1 MSQGKVVQ
9 IIGAVVDIE
18 FPQNAVPR
26 VYDALQVTEGDLSG
40 LTLEVQQ
47 QLGGG
52 VVRGIA
58 LGTTDGLKR
67 GLAVENTGN
76 PIMVPVGTKTLGR
89 IMDVL
94 GNPID
99 EAGPIGE
106 EERMSIHREAP
117 SYEEQSSS
125 VELLETGIKV
135 IDLVCP
141 FAKGGKVGLFGGAG
155 VGKTVNMMELIRN
168 IAIEHSGFSV
178 FAGVGERT
186 REGNDFYHEMND
198 SNVLDKVSLVY
209 GQMNEPPG
217 NRLRVALTGLTMAEK
232 FRDEG
237 RDVLFFVDNI
247 YRYTLAGTEVSALL
261 GRMPSAVGYQPTL
274 AEEMG
279 VLQERITS
287 TKTGSITSIQAV
299 YVPADDLTDP
309 SPATTFAHL
318 DATVVLS
325 RDIASLGIYPAVD
338 PLDSTSRQLD
348 PLVIGQEHYDVAR
361 GVQTVLQRYKELK
374 DIIAILG
381 MDELSEEDKLVV
393 SRARKIQR
401 FLSQPFFVAEV
412 FTGAPGKYV
421 SLKDTISGFK
431 GILEGE
437 YDHLPE
443 QAFYMVGSIE
453 EALEKAKKA

>member
-1 MSQGKVVQ
+1 MSSGKIVQ
-9 IIGAVVDIE
+9 IIGAVVDVE
-18 FPQNAVPR
+18 FPREGLPK
-26 VYDALQVTEGDLSG
+26 VYDALDVENKGIV
-40 LTLEVQQ
+40 LEVQQ
-47 QLGGG
+47 QLGDGI
-52 VVRGIA
+52 VRTIA
-58 LGTTDGLKR
+58 MGTTDGLSR
-67 GLAVENTGN
+67 GLVVTNTGD
-76 PIMVPVGTKTLGR
+76 PISVPVGQETLGR
-89 IMDVL
+89 IMNVL
-94 GNPID
+94 GEPID
-99 EAGPIGE
+99 EKGPIGE
-106 EERMSIHREAP
+106 KEKWGIHRKAP
-117 SYEEQSSS
+117 AYDEQAPAN
-125 VELLETGIKV
+125 ELLETGIKV

-186 REGNDFYHEMND
+186 REGNDFYHEMTD
-198 SNVLDKVSLVY
+198 SNVIDKVSLVY

-217 NRLRVALTGLTMAEK
+217 NRLRVALTGLTMAEY
-232 FRDEG
+232 FREEG

-261 GRMPSAVGYQPTL
+261 GRMPSAVGYQPNL

-325 RDIASLGIYPAVD
+325 RQIAELGIYPAVD

-348 PLVIGQEHYDVAR
+348 PLVIGQDHYDVAR
-361 GVQTVLQRYKELK
+361 NVQGTLQRYKELR

-381 MDELSEEDKLVV
+381 MDELSEEDKLTV

-412 FTGAPGKYV
+412 FTGSPGKYV
-421 SLKDTISGFK
+421 SLKDTIAGFQ
-431 GILEGE
+431 GIINGE
-437 YDHLPE
+437 YDDIPE
-443 QAFYMVGSIE
+443 QAFYMAGGIDEVI
-453 EALEKAKKA
+453 EKAKGMKA

>member
-1 MSQGKVVQ
+1 MSSGKIVQ
-9 IIGAVVDIE
+9 IIGAVVDVE
-18 FPQNAVPR
+18 FPRADLPK
-26 VYDALQVTEGDLSG
+26 VYDALNVEGKG
-40 LTLEVQQ
+40 LVLEVQQ
-47 QLGGG
+47 QLGDG
-52 VVRGIA
+52 VVRTIA
-58 LGTTDGLKR
+58 MGTTDGLSR
-67 GLAVENTGN
+67 GLDVSNTN
-76 PIMVPVGTKTLGR
+76 APIAVPVGQETLGR
-89 IMDVL
+89 IMNVL
-94 GNPID
+94 GEPID
-99 EAGPIGE
+99 EKGPIGE
-106 EERMSIHREAP
+106 KVKWGIHREAP
-117 SYEEQSSS
+117 SYAEQAAAT
-125 VELLETGIKV
+125 ELLETGIKV

-141 FAKGGKVGLFGGAG
+141 FTKGGKVGLFGGAG

-168 IAIEHSGFSV
+168 IAIEHSGYSV

-186 REGNDFYHEMND
+186 REGNDFYHEMTD
-198 SNVLDKVSLVY
+198 SNVIDKVSLVY

-217 NRLRVALTGLTMAEK
+217 NRLRVALTGLTMAEY

-261 GRMPSAVGYQPTL
+261 GRMPSAVGYQPTF

-325 RDIASLGIYPAVD
+325 RQIAELGIYPAID

-361 GVQTVLQRYKELK
+361 KVQGILQRYKELR

-381 MDELSEEDKLVV
+381 MDELSEEDKLTV
-393 SRARKIQR
+393 SRARKMQR

-412 FTGAPGKYV
+412 FTGSPGKYV
-421 SLKDTISGFK
+421 SLKDTIAGFK
-431 GILEGE
+431 GIIDGE
-437 YDHLPE
+437 YDAIPE
-443 QAFYMVGSIE
+443 QAFYMVGTID
-453 EALEKAKKA
+453 EALEKAKGMK